1 MSGSNGCMGCKVA
14 GWISTI
20 VYALVTLITLYAA
33 YNTHFLPDGTFIAG
47 APEGSLALLTV
58 IFSFHM
64 FMKSL
69 KKLCPC
75 GGCCGSSCGGCPCGV
90 ANCNCPVDGSK
101 APVMKK

>member
-1 MSGSNGCMGCKVA
+1 MMSGSKCLGCTVCAWIKV
-14 GWISTI
+14 I

-64 FMKSL
+64 LMKSL
-69 KKLCPC
+69 KKICGC
-75 GGCCGSSCGGCPCGV
+75 GGCCGSSCGSACGCGTD
-90 ANCNCPVDGSK
+90 ACNCGDMP
-101 APVMKK
+101 MKK